1 MCFWVKKFFLKKNWI
16 VLETSITILLMC
28 TTDVYPFSPNLAPV
42 FSLHLLILICVHLFL
57 PVRIS
62 SYLSE
67 FIFICQNLLLCL
79 KSFLVCETSENLF
92 FSLRISEN
100 LFLSARISFLWE
112 PLRENLFRE
121 NLFST
126 VFVKISK
133 GMNTI
138 TQNKSFII
146 KTWSLYFVEF
156 ICSSVIFFTLNSF

>member
-1 MCFWVKKFFLKKNWI
+1 MCFWVKKFFLKKNRI

-79 KSFLVCETSENLF
+79 KI
-92 FSLRISEN
+92 FSCLWN
-100 LFLSARISFLWE
+100 LWE
-112 PLRENLFRE
+112 PFLFLENLWEPFPFRE
-121 NLFST
+121 NLF
-126 VFVKISK
+126 FVRTFSWESLPWEPILYSFCE
-133 GMNTI
+133 
-138 TQNKSFII
+138 NKQAYEHHHA
-146 KTWSLYFVEF
+146 K
-156 ICSSVIFFTLNSF
+156 

>member
-1 MCFWVKKFFLKKNWI
+1 MFYKVRKIVYFVFLMCFWVKNFFLKKNWI

-79 KSFLVCETSENLF
+79 E
-92 FSLRISEN
+92 ISSCLWN
-100 LFLSARISFLWE
+100 LWE
-112 PLRENLFRE
+112 PFLFLENLWEPFPFRE
-121 NLFST
+121 NLF
-126 VFVKISK
+126 FVRTFSWESLPWEPILYSFFE
-133 GMNTI
+133 
-138 TQNKSFII
+138 NKQAYEHHHA
-146 KTWSLYFVEF
+146 K
-156 ICSSVIFFTLNSF
+156 